1 MSDTQSPAPD
11 PTPNPTPTPNTNPFA
26 PGTDEHAI
34 WSGALAIYAGF
45 TAADRAAIDA
55 NISPEATMFDSDT
68 MQLIHGKAQLD
79 AIRDA
84 RPAAAPAAGP
94 ETLPETLPP
103 TPVLRGIA
111 PEVRIWG
118 DTAVLLHY
126 LAVDLADGSP
136 EQTVRNTSVWRRASR
151 ADGSA
156 PPLPGAQERW
166 LMVHNHEDVM
176 ATPSLP
182 ACCDMGGGEVPSQ
195 PTS

>member
-1 MSDTQSPAPD
+1 MSDTQRPAPD
-11 PTPNPTPTPNTNPFA
+11 PNPDQNPFA
-26 PGTDEHAI
+26 TGTDEHAI
-34 WSGALAIYAGF
+34 WAGALAIYAGF

-68 MQLIHGKAQLD
+68 MPLIHGKAELD

-84 RPAAAPAAGP
+84 RPAAAPAAP
-94 ETLPETLPP
+94 PETLPP

-136 EQTVRNTSVWRRASR
+136 EQAVRNTSVWRRAS
-151 ADGSA
+151 GN
-156 PPLPGAQERW
+156 W

-176 ATPSLP
+176 ATPWLP
-182 ACCDMGGGEVPSQ
+182 VL
-195 PTS
+195 

>member
-1 MSDTQSPAPD
+1 MSDTQTAAPAPSA
-11 PTPNPTPTPNTNPFA
+11 NPFEQ
-26 PGTDEHAI
+26 GTDEHAI

-45 TAADRAAIDA
+45 TAADRTAIDA

-68 MQLIHGKAQLD
+68 MPLIHGKAELD

-84 RPAAAPAAGP
+84 RPEASPAISPATSPAPAPA
-94 ETLPETLPP
+94 
-103 TPVLRGIA
+103 PVLRGIA

-136 EQTVRNTSVWRRASR
+136 EQTVRNTSVWRRAS
-151 ADGSA
+151 GS
-156 PPLPGAQERW
+156 W

-176 ATPSLP
+176 ATPWLP
-182 ACCDMGGGEVPSQ
+182 EA
-195 PTS
+195 